1 MTKLAL
7 LVRFRLPIIRVATDT
22 ADYQTVVNT
31 VKTQLSESNLSGVLV
46 YALTAAVVLYFFWW
60 AARKSTSI
68 IVRAF
73 SRGKI
78 RF

>member
-1 MTKLAL
+1 MIGFSL
-7 LVRFRLPIIRVATDT
+7 LTRFRLPIVSAATDT
-22 ADYQTVVNT
+22 ADYQTVVNV

-68 IVRAF
+68 LVRAF
-73 SRGKI
+73 AKGKI